1 MPENI
6 SSEVARLLKEEREKR
21 QISLNLLAQKAGV
34 NRQSV
39 AFIEQGLRNPTLN
52 TLFRLTLALEVEPE
66 DIIGRARKLAAKKHS
81 K

>member
-6 SSEVARLLKEEREKR
+6 SSEVARLLKEEREK
-21 QISLNLLAQKAGV
+21 QGISLNSLAQKAGV

-66 DIIGRARKLAAKKHS
+66 DIIGRARRLAVRKH
-81 K
+81 